1 MPAKPFVIHVISN
14 THWDREWL
22 YNFQE
27 TRMLL
32 VAFFDGLLEILDRR
46 PEYRAYVL
54 DSQTVPVEDYLEVRP
69 EQRDRI
75 VRHVRDGRLLI
86 GPWYTCPEGFEVNG
100 ESLVRNLLYGHR
112 VARAFGGVMKVGH
125 TPFSYGQNSQ
135 MPQIYA
141 GFGIDTIL
149 FYHGVSHDEVKNE
162 WILEGADGTRLL
174 ASQMS
179 SGARYNFYHGVYRPV
194 RWGKEAAER
203 EYGWNE
209 CGMQFH
215 PGGPDFAMDHHL
227 ILDPQPG
234 LDLAKLTDRVR
245 ALRENE
251 IRVATTRHLA
261 FMMGHD
267 SSIADEAEIAM
278 IEAARAALPDD
289 EVRHASYPEMM
300 AAIKAEVDWDK
311 LSVLRGERRTPKPMP
326 IALHL
331 YSDVLSSRARMKR
344 RNAIAE
350 MWLQRRAEPFAAAA
364 AMLGCEYPAGLLD
377 IAWKT
382 LLKCHAHDS
391 ISGSGVDDIEE
402 DMMDRLRQVINLSK
416 GILKQ
421 ALGRI
426 QLRIDNGA
434 HGRDAVL
441 ITVFNPT
448 PQRRTA
454 VVTTV
459 VDLPDAGPRGEF
471 RLVDVETGEATVVQ
485 DAGRR
490 PYWAVVKH
498 LGDAAAMVKSRRFCI
513 HFEARNVP
521 GLGYAVYK
529 VDRSGMF
536 DRGSLVMAAN
546 TLENAHLR
554 AKVENDGT
562 ITLLH
567 KATGVTYRDL
577 GYVLDNGEAGHAWMH
592 HNPAHDAVID
602 SRGFPASIEM
612 EEDGPLLARLRVH
625 HVMRVPARLEENG
638 GDAWQR
644 LDGVGNNARRSEETR
659 PMPVSV
665 YVTLRR
671 DAPGLEL
678 RVCFHNSAEDHR
690 IRMVFPTRRAGTLCH
705 AESAFDVV
713 ARETVFGPESPWHGA
728 RGVTFPMQRFVD
740 VSDGAAGLAIINDG
754 LREYE
759 VTQDQDRAI
768 AVTLMRAY
776 QVSLTTV
783 SHRWEERPEMKLAQC
798 PGAHEFRLLVYPHA
812 GDYATG
818 GVLAAAERFAAP
830 MEPAQAGAHGGDLPP
845 RHGFLHIEPDA
856 IALSAF
862 KRAENGDGYI
872 VRLWNPTEET
882 VEGTLRFGRPLQSA
896 ECVSLEEISLEP
908 ASTRGNVVALRI
920 GPKKIMTVRVRF
932 EQPQG

>member
-1 MPAKPFVIHVISN
+1 MSETSFAIHVISN

-32 VAFFDGLLEILDRR
+32 VEFLDGLLDILDKRL
-46 PEYRAYVL
+46 EYRAYVL
-54 DSQTVPVEDYLEVRP
+54 DSQTVPIEDYLEVRP
-69 EQRDRI
+69 EQRERI
-75 VRHVRDGRLLI
+75 EQHVRDGRLLI

-100 ESLVRNLLYGHR
+100 ESLVRNLVYGHR
-112 VARAFGGVMKVGH
+112 VANAYGGVMKVGH

-162 WILEGADGTRLL
+162 WIFEGADGTRLL

-194 RWGKEAAER
+194 RWGKEAPER
-203 EYGWNE
+203 EYRWNE

-215 PGGPDFAMDHHL
+215 LAGPDFAMDHHL
-227 ILDPQPG
+227 VLGPQSG
-234 LDLAKLTDRVR
+234 FDQDKLVERVR

-251 IRVATTRHLA
+251 AKVATTRHLA

-278 IEAARAALPDD
+278 IEAARAALPGDD
-289 EVRHASYPEMM
+289 LRHASYPEMM
-300 AAIKAEVDWDK
+300 AAIKAAVDWDK
-311 LSVLRGERRTPKPMP
+311 LTVLRGERRTPKPMP

-344 RNAIAE
+344 RNALAE

-364 AMLGCEYPAGLLD
+364 AILGGEYPAGLLD

-416 GILKQ
+416 GIVKKS
-421 ALGRI
+421 LGNI
-426 QLRIDNGA
+426 QLRIDNSAFPGDTA
-434 HGRDAVL
+434 L
-441 ITVFNPT
+441 ITVFNPS
-448 PQRRTA
+448 PQPRTE
-454 VVTTV
+454 VVSAV
-459 VDLPDAGPRGEF
+459 VDLPDTGPRGEF
-471 RLVDVETGEATVVQ
+471 RLLDTATGEETPVQ
-485 DAGRR
+485 GAGRR
-490 PYWAVVKH
+490 PYWAVAKH
-498 LGDAAAMVKSRRFCI
+498 LGDAAAMVKSRRFHV
-513 HFEARNVP
+513 HFEAREIP
-521 GLGYAVYK
+521 ALGYAVYR
-529 VDRSGMF
+529 VDRAGMF
-536 DRGSLVMAAN
+536 NHGSLVMAAN
-546 TLENAHLR
+546 TLENENLR
-554 AKVENDGT
+554 ATVENDGS

-567 KATGVTYRDL
+567 KASGAIYRDL
-577 GYVLDNGEAGHAWMH
+577 GYLLDNGEAGHAWMH

-602 SRGFPASIEM
+602 SRAFPASIAL
-612 EEDGPLLARLRVH
+612 EEDGPLLARLRVDRI
-625 HVMRVPARLEENG
+625 MAVPARLEENG

-644 LDGVGNNARRSEETR
+644 LDGVGNNARRADDTR

-665 YVTLRR
+665 YITLRQG
-671 DAPGLEL
+671 APGLEL

-690 IRMVFPTRRAGTLCH
+690 LRMLFPTRIKGSIGH

-713 ARETVFGPESPWHGA
+713 ARETTFGPESPWHGA

-740 VSDGAAGLAIINDG
+740 VSGGGAGLAVINDG

-759 VTQDQDRAI
+759 VTQDDDRAI

-798 PGAHEFRLLVYPHA
+798 PGDHEFRLLLYPHA
-812 GDYATG
+812 GDYVAG
-818 GVLAAAERFAAP
+818 GVLAAAEHFAVP

-845 RHGFLHIEPDA
+845 RHGFLQLDPD
-856 IALSAF
+856 ILSLSAF
-862 KRAENGDGYI
+862 KRAEDGDGYI
-872 VRLWNPTEET
+872 VRLWNPAGES
-882 VEGTLRFGRPLQSA
+882 VAGALRFGQTPKSA
-896 ECVSLEEISLEP
+896 AYASLEENEVEP
-908 ASTRGNVVALRI
+908 LAVQDNTIAFTA
-920 GPKKIMTVRVRF
+920 GPKKILTIRVRF
-932 EQPQG
+932 

>member
-32 VAFFDGLLEILDRR
+32 VSFFDGLLDILDRR

-54 DSQTVPVEDYLEVRP
+54 DAQVVPVEDYLEVRP

-75 VRHVRDGRLLI
+75 VRHVREGRLLI

-100 ESLVRNLLYGHR
+100 ESLVRNLIYGHR
-112 VARAFGGVMKVGH
+112 VARALGGVLKVGH

-162 WILEGADGTRLL
+162 WIFEGADGTRLL

-203 EYGWNE
+203 EYGWSE

-215 PGGPDFAMDHHL
+215 LGGPDFAMDHHL

-234 LDLAKLTDRVR
+234 LDLDKLADRVR
-245 ALRENE
+245 ALRESE

-278 IEAARAALPDD
+278 IEAARAALPGD

-300 AAIKAEVDWDK
+300 AAIQAEIDWDK
-311 LSVLRGERRTPKPMP
+311 LTVLRGERRTPKPMP

-344 RNAIAE
+344 HNALAE

-364 AMLGCEYPAGLLD
+364 AMLGHEYPAGLLD

-402 DMMDRLRQVINLSK
+402 DMMDRLRQVVNLSK
-416 GILKQ
+416 AILKQ

-426 QLRIDNGA
+426 QLRIDNGG
-434 HGRDAVL
+434 HERDAVL
-441 ITVFNPT
+441 ITVFNPS
-448 PQRRTA
+448 PHPRSE
-454 VVTTV
+454 VVSTV
-459 VDLPDAGPRGEF
+459 VDLPDTGPRGEF
-471 RLVDVETGEATVVQ
+471 RLVNVATGEATIVQ

-498 LGDAAAMVKSRRFCI
+498 PGDAAAMVKSRRFHI
-513 HFEARNVP
+513 HFEARKIP

-529 VDRSGMF
+529 VDRSGTF
-536 DRGSLVMAAN
+536 DHGSLLTAAN
-546 TLENAHLR
+546 TLENAYLR
-554 AKVENDGT
+554 ATVENDGT

-567 KATGVTYRDL
+567 KATGVMYRGL
-577 GYVLDNGEAGHAWMH
+577 GYLLDNGEAGHAWMH

-602 SRGFPASIEM
+602 GRGFPARIAL
-612 EEDGPLLARLRVH
+612 EEDGPLLARLRVDR
-625 HVMRVPARLEENG
+625 VMTVPARLEENG

-644 LDGVGNNARRSEETR
+644 LDGVGNNARRSDETR
-659 PMPVSV
+659 PMPVSLH
-665 YVTLRR
+665 VTLRR

-678 RVCFHNSAEDHR
+678 RVCFSNSAEDHR
-690 IRMVFPTRRAGTLCH
+690 LRMLFPTRRAGTLCH

-713 ARETVFGPESPWHGA
+713 TRDTTFGPESPWRGA
-728 RGVTFPMQRFVD
+728 CGVTFPMQRFVD

-759 VTQDQDRAI
+759 VTQDEDRAI

-776 QVSLTTV
+776 RVSLTTV
-783 SHRWEERPEMKLAQC
+783 SQRWEQRPEMKLAQC
-798 PGAHEFRLLVYPHA
+798 PGDHELHLMIYPHV
-812 GDYATG
+812 GDYAAG
-818 GVLAAAERFAAP
+818 GVLAAAESFAAP

-845 RHGFLHIEPDA
+845 RHSFLHIEPDTL
-856 IALSAF
+856 ALSAF
-862 KRAENGDGYI
+862 KRAEDRDGYI
-872 VRLWNPTEET
+872 VRLWNPTDMI
-882 VEGTLRFGRPLQSA
+882 VEGALQFDRPLQSA
-896 ECVSLEEISLEP
+896 EGVTLEELSIAPLP
-908 ASTRGNVVALRI
+908 IRDNGLTLQVA
-920 GPKKIMTVRVRF
+920 PKKIMTVRVRF
-932 EQPQG
+932 EQRQD